1 MAEITFENVSP
12 ARARELGINLQG
24 KANGPKEAWIKL
36 EFKPEGELKEFKHVS
51 LEISDG
57 DRFLLG
63 WTPLKDKRSSSGNV
77 VVGLMA
83 NRAFLENVT
92 LRLVTGATWERG
104 HDLRVKDFVDLKQLR

>member
-1 MAEITFENVSP
+1 MKNNCTVAASILFLAVSTPCMAEITFENVSP

-57 DRFLLG
+57 DHFCWAGR
-63 WTPLKDKRSSSGNV
+63 
-77 VVGLMA
+77 
-83 NRAFLENVT
+83 
-92 LRLVTGATWERG
+92 
-104 HDLRVKDFVDLKQLR
+104 H